1 MKIDV
6 QKAVKAA
13 MDYFRSLT
21 DENENVKLTI
31 EEVEYEDN
39 FWNITLGVDNSFSI
53 SNKVGNYKTGSM
65 FFSGGRQQKPY
76 FKFLT
81 LVA

>member
-53 SNKVGNYKTGSM
+53 SNKVGNYKTFAVDSETGKVKSM
-65 FFSGGRQQKPY
+65 KIL
-76 FKFLT
+76 KI
-81 LVA
+81 